1 MFDTGDIFLKVE
13 VECLEKCRRGVFC
26 WGIPGGFVSRGCGCC
41 VGMLDYLSW
50 DTLVGDCHN
59 LIPTFFSSAYINL

>member
-1 MFDTGDIFLKVE
+1 MFDTGDISLKVE

-26 WGIPGGFVSRGCGCC
+26 WDIPGGVVSGDVDL